1 MLSLLWKEN
10 LSTNVFLLCSASP
23 LPALSSSFFAFQK
36 EVKERME
43 EGRKGGGKEGKR
55 GNDNE
60 NENEIEKGEIKEKVK
75 SLL

>member
-1 MLSLLWKEN
+1 MEIKFIYQCFSSLYCLPPS
-10 LSTNVFLLCSASP
+10 LP
-23 LPALSSSFFAFQK
+23 LPLFFAFQK

-55 GNDNE
+55 GNE
-60 NENEIEKGEIKEKVK
+60 NENEKGEIKEKDK